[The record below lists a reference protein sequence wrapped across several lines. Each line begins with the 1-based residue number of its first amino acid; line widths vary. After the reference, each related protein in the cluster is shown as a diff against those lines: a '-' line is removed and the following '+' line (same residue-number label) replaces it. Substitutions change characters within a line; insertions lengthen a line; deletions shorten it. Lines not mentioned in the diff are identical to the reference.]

1 MTNELLSAIS
11 IALWNEFHSD
21 TDFGDEMLIAK
32 ETVEQEMTP
41 PCFTIRCLE
50 PNTNP
55 QLKGMIH
62 TLHTF
67 EVDFFPNKGNRQ
79 INDVAERLD
88 SIFEILKVTENI
100 SYKCTNRNKVI
111 SDGVLVMT
119 FEIETYMSQSYE
131 KEEEMEDINIESPE
145 VE

>member
-11 IALWNEFHSD
+11 TALWNEFKE
-21 TDFGDEMLIAK
+21 DFGEEMLIAK
-32 ETVEQEMTP
+32 ETIEQEMIP
-41 PCFTIRCLE
+41 PCFTIRCLQ
-50 PNTNP
+50 PNFDP
-55 QLKGMIH
+55 KLKGMVH

-67 EVDFFPNKGNRQ
+67 EVDFFPSNGNRQ

-88 SIFEILKVTENI
+88 SVFEILKVTESI
-100 SYKCTNRNKVI
+100 SYKCTNRNKVV

-119 FEIETYMSQSYE
+119 FEIETYMSENYQ
-131 KEEEMEDINIESPE
+131 KETEMENIIIESPE

>member
-11 IALWNEFHSD
+11 IALWNEFH

-32 ETVEQEMTP
+32 DTVEQEMIS

-50 PNTNP
+50 PNINP
-55 QLKGMIH
+55 QLKGMVH

-67 EVDFFPNKGNRQ
+67 EVDFFPNKGNEQ

-88 SIFEILKVTENI
+88 SIFEILEITDSIK
-100 SYKCTNRNKVI
+100 YKCTNRNKSV

-119 FEIETYMSQSYE
+119 FEIETYMTQNYE
-131 KEEEMEDINIESPE
+131 KEDAMENINIESPE